1 VIATLLQKQFDTRA
15 ALAYIT
21 RTDGDDAV
29 AAVVASGFRDDLE
42 STLLP
47 AERRGWVVSVVSA
60 YGLAGREIRVQVAS
74 RRGDKLCGAL
84 LGSAG
89 RAKAVPNAI

>member
-1 VIATLLQKQFDTRA
+1 LQKQFDSGSP
-15 ALAYIT
+15 LPYIN

-60 YGLAGREIRVQVAS
+60 FGLAGREIRVQAAFRWS
-74 RRGDKLCGAL
+74 DKLCEAL

-89 RAKAVPNAI
+89 RAQAFPNAI